1 MPSVPAPDRDVAI
14 ACSGLTKHYK
24 NVRAV
29 DDLHF
34 QVPAGA
40 VCGFLG
46 PNGAGKTTTIRMFLG
61 LVKPTGGSGTVQ
73 GFDILSQRHEVHRRV
88 GAIVE
93 TPAFYGYL
101 SARENLIVMERSSS
115 VNVPRRRSEE
125 LLELVGLTE
134 RAHDSVRT
142 YSLGMRQ
149 RLGIAA
155 ALLTDPEVLFLDEPT
170 NGLDPAGTV
179 EMRETIARLANDRR
193 TVLVSSHLLGE
204 VEQMCSHVVIIAR
217 GKVVFEGDVRS
228 LLSRDA
234 SCVVETDHSAKA
246 AEILVAKGIKA
257 VVDGAHIRVAAP
269 RSAVPGVVR
278 MLVDAGIDIFAVRE
292 ETSTLEDVFLDLTVS
307 PKGEGKG

>member
-1 MPSVPAPDRDVAI
+1 MVPMLAPDADVAI

-29 DDLHF
+29 DDLRF
-34 QVPAGA
+34 QVPAGTI
-40 VCGFLG
+40 CGFLG

-61 LVKPTGGSGTVQ
+61 LVKPTSGSGRVK
-73 GFDILSQRHEVHRRV
+73 GFDILSQRDQVHRRV

-101 SARENLIVMERSSS
+101 SARENLAVMERSSS
-115 VNVPRRRSEE
+115 VDVPRQRSGE
-125 LLELVGLTE
+125 LLELVGLTD
-134 RAHDSVRT
+134 RAGDPVRT

-179 EMRETIARLANDRR
+179 EMRDTIARLASDRR

-217 GKVVFEGDVRS
+217 GRMVFEGDVRS
-228 LLSRDA
+228 LLSRDV
-234 SCVVETDHSAKA
+234 SVVVETNQPAKA
-246 AEILVAKGIKA
+246 AEILVTQGIKA
-257 VVDGAHIRVAAP
+257 LVDAGHVRVPAL

-278 MLVDAGIDIFAVRE
+278 LLVSAGIDIYAVRE
-292 ETSTLEDVFLDLTVS
+292 EGSTLEDVFLELT
-307 PKGEGKG
+307 GEPNA